1 MDNSLYSH
9 FIAGTTAGNTYYSI
23 ARTTAGNTY
32 YSIARNTAGNTYYS
46 IVDITDNGKLLYKQ
60 TRIVTI

>member
-1 MDNSLYSH
+1 MRHMDNSLYSH

-32 YSIARNTAGNTYYS
+32 YSI
-46 IVDITDNGKLLYKQ
+46 VDITDNGKLLYKQ
-60 TRIVTI
+60 TRIVTSNI